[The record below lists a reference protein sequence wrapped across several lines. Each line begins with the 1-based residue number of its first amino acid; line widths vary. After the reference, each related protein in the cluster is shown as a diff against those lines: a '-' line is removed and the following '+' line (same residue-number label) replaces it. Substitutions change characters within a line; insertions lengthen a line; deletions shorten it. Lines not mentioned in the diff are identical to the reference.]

1 LAAEVCERLE
11 QDLVEN
17 QRRATLLTIAYH
29 YYQNKRIVS
38 QTRSLA
44 LNSYKP
50 EKMASQCVGVIT
62 KSTQCPVA
70 YMGISASKFIPS
82 KESHNFLK
90 FFKNTNATSKN
101 DEMNSETC
109 KLADTVDSSKNIT
122 NSESNSEVTETN
134 IPVII
139 SEKDSSLRTEE
150 QKSAEIKDSP
160 TIKKSVTI
168 GSERKEKN
176 KRIVDNLLNTST
188 ENSPTSKKVFKLME
202 VCNER
207 VKTKSK
213 NKRLSGLVIDNHD
226 FQDSFFMNVYK
237 TGKKRCSSNIDTME
251 EPECVIQSI
260 KSSTNEESANDGN
273 IDDDNSNLYIQRNAK
288 SSTSC
293 ASIHVNGNN
302 ESAKKNN
309 ETFAR
314 EPAVRLREIFPN
326 LDDIDTEILSL
337 LPADLQEEA
346 KSYMKSRNKKQESV
360 KIVREGKTGKGKSN
374 KSKVAGKS
382 GKRRSPLYNFLI
394 KTDSDEHDVPLERC
408 AECNQMIAMTK
419 FSEHMDF
426 HVAQN
431 LYQEINKPVSSE
443 KKKFEDVEVT
453 S

>member
-1 LAAEVCERLE
+1 MLKERY
-11 QDLVEN
+11 
-17 QRRATLLTIAYH
+17 T
-29 YYQNKRIVS
+29 KRVVS
-38 QTRSLA
+38 QTRSLT

-50 EKMASQCVGVIT
+50 EKMANQCVDVIT

-82 KESHNFLK
+82 KESHSFLK
-90 FFKNTNATSKN
+90 FFKNANATSKS
-101 DEMNSETC
+101 DEMDSEAC
-109 KLADTVDSSKNIT
+109 KLANTVNSSKNIT
-122 NSESNSEVTETN
+122 NSESNSEMTETN
-134 IPVII
+134 TPVII
-139 SEKDSSLRTEE
+139 SEKDSLSLGTEE
-150 QKSAEIKDSP
+150 QKSAEIKDSSA
-160 TIKKSVTI
+160 IKKSI
-168 GSERKEKN
+168 IMDSEKKEKN

-188 ENSPTSKKVFKLME
+188 ENSPTSKRVFKLME

-237 TGKKRCSSNIDTME
+237 TGKKRCSNNIDTME
-251 EPECVIQSI
+251 EPECMISI
-260 KSSTNEESANDGN
+260 TSTTNEKSANDDN
-273 IDDDNSNLYIQRNAK
+273 INDHNSNLYIEKNAK

-293 ASIHVNGNN
+293 VSIHVNSND

-309 ETFAR
+309 ETFVQ

-346 KSYMKSRNKKQESV
+346 RLYIKSRNKKQESV
-360 KIVREGKTGKGKSN
+360 KIAREGKTGKGKSN
-374 KSKVAGKS
+374 KSKVVGKS

-394 KTDSDEHDVPLERC
+394 KTDSNEHDVPLERC
-408 AECNQMIAMTK
+408 AECNQMIAVTK
-419 FSEHMDF
+419 FSEHVDF

-443 KKKFEDVEVT
+443 KKKFEDAEVT
-453 S
+453 SIKRQNGGI